1 MAHIYRMYVSYL
13 SGIFDFTG
21 MQMVLTM
28 KLTSFAY
35 NYFDG
40 TYDKKRVFGEHSDPK
55 VAKTYADRRRFAIT
69 SLPNPLEFYGY
80 VYCFTCLLAG
90 PAFEYTDYARAV
102 DPPSPSPP
110 SINRSYIVSTIP
122 IAFRKF
128 VVGILCLAV
137 HLVLSA
143 QFKMSTLYTDNFMKF
158 SSIPYRLSYA
168 YLAILAQR
176 CRFYFAWKIAEGSC
190 IMGGFGLSVSDR
202 QYFWEEVEIVDIIHV
217 ETAVSLQS
225 LTRHWNKRTQQW
237 LERYVYRR
245 TNNSLIAT
253 YFISAIW
260 HGPYPGFMMFFLTIP
275 LITMVER
282 QVRYKLNPVFIGDI
296 RVNSL
301 SCIPRKNASI
311 VRAIILSSYWLTC
324 WLCLT
329 AEMVYLAH
337 LFIKLSAHE
346 CLTVISSYYYLGHVL
361 PIILYGLFC
370 YLPIHK
376 LRIKAT

>member
-1 MAHIYRMYVSYL
+1 MYVSYL

-40 TYDKKRVFGEHSDPK
+40 TYDKKRVFREHSDPK

-90 PAFEYTDYARAV
+90 PAFEYTDYVRAV
-102 DPPSPSPP
+102 DQSTTSPP
-110 SINRSYIVSTIP
+110 SVTRSYPVSTLP

-128 VVGILCLAV
+128 IIGLLCLAL
-137 HLVLSA
+137 HLVVSK

-168 YLAILAQR
+168 YLAIFAQR
-176 CRFYFAWKIAEGSC
+176 CRFYFAWKIAEASC
-190 IMGGFGLSVSDR
+190 IMGEFGVSVSDR
-202 QYFWEEVEIVDIIHV
+202 QYFWEGVEIVDIIQV

-245 TNNSLIAT
+245 TNNSLIAA

-275 LITMVER
+275 LITIVER
-282 QVRYKLNPVFIGDI
+282 QVRCKLNPIFIGDI
-296 RVNSL
+296 KVNSL
-301 SCIPRKNASI
+301 SCIPRRNASM

-337 LFIKLSAHE
+337 LFIKLSALE
-346 CLTVISSYYYLGHVL
+346 CLTVISSYYYLGHVI
-361 PIILYGLFC
+361 PIILYGFLR
-370 YLPIHK
+370 YSPIRK
-376 LRIKAT
+376 LKIKAI